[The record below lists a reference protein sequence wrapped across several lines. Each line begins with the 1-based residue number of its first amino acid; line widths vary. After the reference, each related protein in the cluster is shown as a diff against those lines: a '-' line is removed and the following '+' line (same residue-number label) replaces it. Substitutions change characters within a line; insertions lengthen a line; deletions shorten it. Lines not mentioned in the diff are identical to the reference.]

1 MVLRLSEETL
11 LFQRHGKR
19 VGSILAAISTRV
31 RVWVKMK
38 SDRVFLRHC
47 HGLKSYGMGQESP
60 WPSSWL
66 PLAQGSP
73 GFRGTRP
80 TAIIIVGYF
89 LFDPLREQ
97 LKDAGCRQDDGD
109 LSSAL

>member
-1 MVLRLSEETL
+1 MVLRLSKETL

-19 VGSILAAISTRV
+19 VGSILAAISPRV
-31 RVWVKMK
+31 RFWAKMK
-38 SDRVFLRHC
+38 SSRVFLRHC

-73 GFRGTRP
+73 GFRGSRP
-80 TAIIIVGYF
+80 TAIAIVGYF
-89 LFDPLREQ
+89 LFEPLREH
-97 LKDAGCRQDDGD
+97 LEDAGCRQDDGNP
-109 LSSAL
+109 SSAL